1 MKTKQLSIMIIAM
14 IIGLISVSCSKD
26 SKNDPIDEI
35 TSSELSFVVNGDVY
49 NNQSFKFDKEGM
61 ALYDAAMQS
70 TGCEFTDA
78 SDNSVLLAFKGNS
91 SATLT
96 VDDSDNSM
104 VVYYD
109 NNTTIIGLTAGTI
122 TITKYGN
129 VNGMITGTFSGTGFV
144 SHGYNEPVDITIKD
158 GKFSVKRVL

>member
-26 SKNDPIDEI
+26 SKNDPVDEI

-49 NNQSFKFDKEGM
+49 SNQSFKFDKEGM
-61 ALYDAAMQS
+61 ALYDAAMLA

-78 SDNSVLLAFKGNS
+78 ANNSVLLGFEGNAS
-91 SATLT
+91 GSFA
-96 VDDSDNSM
+96 VNDSDNSM
-104 VVYYD
+104 VVNYD
-109 NNTTIIGLTAGTI
+109 NNTTILALTQGTI

-129 VNGMITGTFSGTGFV
+129 VGGWITGTFTGSGVV
-144 SHGYNEPVDITIKD
+144 SHDYNEPVAITIKD